1 MSTYQGGV
9 GGWVGGR
16 VPPDCL
22 IDVDVVHEQGY
33 ELAEEELELK
43 QNAGLDWQLWN
54 LAVLQRHNC
63 LGGQWRAGEARPRTG
78 PGERK

>member
-1 MSTYQGGV
+1 M
-9 GGWVGGR
+9 GGW

-43 QNAGLDWQLWN
+43 QNAGLDWQLGN

-78 PGERK
+78 PGGRK